1 MVKIILIFTG
11 RIISAPTF
19 CIDAAH
25 QKQKEMTLDLALFT
39 AEIKGHLCSFLVSN
53 IIG

>member
-19 CIDAAH
+19 CFDTVH
-25 QKQKEMTLDLALFT
+25 QKQKEMTLDFALFT
-39 AEIKGHLCSFLVSN
+39 AGNQGSFLF
-53 IIG
+53 ILGI